1 MFNISAQELLLI
13 LVVALVVVGPRRLPD
28 LGRTLGKGLRELRRA
43 QDEVRKTV
51 EVNLDEED
59 RPPLPRPHAPRRGA
73 SAAAGDEEGAAVSG
87 SDAAP
92 AAAAAG
98 VGSVGEISRTLG
110 RGLAE
115 LRRAREEVQR
125 SFRVDLDP
133 PRGAS
138 TASPPAPADR
148 AGEDRPGDAP
158 GAEPATGEPDP
169 AVE

>member
-13 LVVALVVVGPRRLPD
+13 LVVALVVVGPRRLPN

-98 VGSVGEISRTLG
+98 AGSVGEISRTLG